1 MFFTVIRD
9 LQVRETLVSDSCF
22 YPGLASGSSPV
33 GRSPVPNTMHPGLSL
48 LSYSGSRGELVQ
60 EGEAGDQVVE
70 AIESGGDEVLR
81 VVAEELQGGDHRQ
94 AAVLE
99 LLELALLELIGIE
112 VGLANGEVA
121 EDAPVV
127 DGADEEDHLQP
138 AEGRDRVDGG
148 DAVGDVGE
156 RNAGGD
162 LAGEPVELRHDVA
175 DDAELGD
182 AAVLE
187 LSRAVLLEGL
197 RADGGGE
204 AERVEE
210 ASGVNN
216 TELALVRRG
225 HLDGRARGRDG
236 DAGEGVD
243 GLKHGKGDDSGGLHG

>member
-1 MFFTVIRD
+1 MRHLHD
-9 LQVRETLVSDSCF
+9 
-22 YPGLASGSSPV
+22 V
-33 GRSPVPNTMHPGLSL
+33 GRLPQCPTSAGFDQSQHRRTAVRVLERRRRTFEH
-48 LSYSGSRGELVQ
+48 LVE

-70 AIESGGDEVLR
+70 AIEPWRDEVLR

-175 DDAELGD
+175 DHAELGHT
-182 AAVLE
+182 AMLE
-187 LSRAVLLEGL
+187 LCRAVLLEGL